1 MSRNRFRKGMH
12 IEFRGRKYV
21 FEKRL
26 PTGEMQ
32 IKDIVTNILK
42 SFPET
47 ELIDGLFNG
56 QLEFLGDTGNHIMSR
71 RKTIRNFVDDLNM
84 LKDDDYRKKEAKRRY
99 AYIKRIQDHNP
110 TKFTKDTLEPLI
122 EEVAQTLKDSAK
134 PHWKTV
140 FYDWFKPFVA
150 SGEDIRA
157 LVPLSKS
164 RGNRTPKFTAKRKL
178 KGEKFSQ
185 SEKDKA
191 KEVAGI
197 VEEVINEEY
206 LNEQRLTVQ
215 AVYDLL
221 EGRMAEINEFRDPV
235 DRLPMPD
242 RDSLYRRVNNID
254 EYEADA
260 ARLGKSYADHKHR
273 CNKQGPRPTRPL
285 ERVEIDHTTLDLFV
299 LDDEVRLPVGRPT
312 LTVAIDK
319 YSRMILGIYVSFDG
333 PGYSSLMQCLLHAIE
348 PKTYLKSQFPNVEN
362 SWNTY
367 GLPELI
373 VVDNG
378 LEFHSKDFEDACLQL
393 GATIL
398 YSPPRTPRYKASIE
412 RYFGTINRLLLHR
425 QPGTTFSNF
434 LDKKDYDPKKN
445 ALISFSAFM
454 EMLHIWIVDIYHQ
467 NIHKGLRDIPAH
479 VWQEGIAKFPPAL
492 PHRQED
498 LRILIGHVEH
508 RTIGPSGIELNCLF
522 YNSEN
527 LALLRRES
535 KGEKVALKIN
545 PEDISIIYVYDHKR
559 DKYLAVPALDQK
571 YTKGLR
577 LWQHEVI
584 KNYARK
590 NVEGRLDRH
599 ALMCAKR
606 KIQEIVDSEWVK
618 PHKSGLRA
626 KMARWNGVRQQN
638 TLSEQAVNEQPKQLS
653 ERDKVRGASTRI
665 NSGVPQWKGISDI
678 GDPVLRAKE
687 IEHTDGTIVQDDEA
701 LDMTGYSSSF
711 ELPKREA

>member
-12 IEFRGRKYV
+12 FEFRGRKYA

-26 PTGEMQ
+26 QAGEMQ
-32 IKDIVTNILK
+32 IKDIATNIFK
-42 SFPET
+42 SFPEM
-47 ELIDGLFNG
+47 ELIDALFDG
-56 QLEFLGDTGNHIMSR
+56 QLEFLGDGRDHTVSGQKSGKR
-71 RKTIRNFVDDLNM
+71 FVDDITM
-84 LKDDDYRKKEAKRRY
+84 LMDSDLRKKEAKRRY
-99 AYIKRIQDHNP
+99 IYIKSIQDHAL
-110 TKFTKDTLEPLI
+110 TKFTENTLEPLI
-122 EEVAQTLKDSAK
+122 KEVAETIRDSSK

-140 FYDWFKPFVA
+140 YYCWFRPFVA

-157 LVPLSKS
+157 LVPLHKS
-164 RGNRTPKFTAKRKL
+164 RGNRAPKFTARRKL

-191 KEVAGI
+191 KEVAGVI
-197 VEEVINEEY
+197 EEVINEEY

-221 EGRMAEINEFRDPV
+221 EARIAEINEFRDPADKV
-235 DRLPMPD
+235 PIPD
-242 RDSLYRRVNNID
+242 RDSLYSRINTID
-254 EYEADA
+254 EYQADA
-260 ARLGKSYADHKHR
+260 ARFGKRYAAHKHR

-285 ERVEIDHTTLDLFV
+285 ERIEIDHTTLDLFV
-299 LDDEVRLPVGRPT
+299 LDDEMRLPVGRPT
-312 LTVAIDK
+312 LTAAIDK
-319 YSRMILGIYVSFDG
+319 YSRLILGIYVSFDG
-333 PGYSSLMQCLLHAIE
+333 PGYSSVMQCLLHAVT
-348 PKTYLKSQFPNVEN
+348 PKTYLKSQFPKVEN
-362 SWNTY
+362 SWNAY

-378 LEFHSKDFEDACLQL
+378 LEFHGKDFEDACLQL
-393 GATIL
+393 GAAIL
-398 YSPPRTPRYKASIE
+398 YSPPRTPCYKASIE
-412 RYFGTINRLLLHR
+412 RYFGTINRRLLHQ

-467 NIHKGLRDIPAH
+467 NKHKGLKDIPAH

-498 LRILIGHVEH
+498 LRILIGHVEY
-508 RTIGPSGIELNCLF
+508 RTIGPSGIELNTLF
-522 YNSEN
+522 YNSED
-527 LALLRRES
+527 LALLKREL

-545 PEDISIIYVYDHKR
+545 PEDISIIYAYDHKR
-559 DKYLAVPALDQK
+559 DKYIPVPSLDQE

-590 NVEGRLDRH
+590 NVEGRLDRV
-599 ALMCAKR
+599 ALMRAKR

-618 PHKSGLRA
+618 PHKSGLRS

-638 TLSEQAVNEQPKQLS
+638 IILEHAASNQPEQLS
-653 ERDKVRGASTRI
+653 EPDKARGSLVRLNSTISPWR
-665 NSGVPQWKGISDI
+665 GVSDV
-678 GDPVLRAKE
+678 GDPSFNYQE
-687 IEHTDGTIVQDDEA
+687 IGHIEEAIVQDDA
-701 LDMTGYSSSF
+701 LLDMTGYSSSF
-711 ELPKREA
+711 ELPEREA

>member
-12 IEFRGRKYV
+12 IEFRGRKYA

-26 PTGEMQ
+26 PTGEIQ
-32 IKDIVTNILK
+32 IKDIVTNIFK
-42 SFPET
+42 SFPEM
-47 ELIDGLFNG
+47 ELIDALFEG
-56 QLEFLGDTGNHIMSR
+56 QLEFSDDTRDQNTSR
-71 RKTIRNFVDDLNM
+71 RKTIKNFIDDINM
-84 LKDDDYRKKEAKRRY
+84 LKDADPRKKEAKRRY
-99 AYIKRIQDHNP
+99 AYIKRIQDHDP
-110 TKFTKDTLEPLI
+110 TKFTENTLKPLI
-122 EEVAQTLKDSAK
+122 EEVAETIKDSDK

-140 FYDWFKPFVA
+140 YYDWFKPFVA

-157 LVPLSKS
+157 LVPLYKS
-164 RGNRTPKFTAKRKL
+164 RGNRTPKFNTRRKL

-221 EGRMAEINEFRDPV
+221 EARIAEINEFKDPV
-235 DRLPMPD
+235 DQIPTPD
-242 RDSLYRRVNNID
+242 RDSLYSRVNTID

-285 ERVEIDHTTLDLFV
+285 ERVEIDHTTLDIFV

-312 LTVAIDK
+312 LTAAIDK

-333 PGYSSLMQCLLHAIE
+333 PGYSSVMQCLLHAIE

-362 SWNTY
+362 SWNAY
-367 GLPELI
+367 GLPEVI

-378 LEFHSKDFEDACLQL
+378 LDFHSKDFEDACLQI
-393 GATIL
+393 GTAIL

-412 RYFGTINRLLLHR
+412 RYFGTINRRLLHR

-467 NIHKGLRDIPAH
+467 NIHKGLKDIPAH

-498 LRILIGHVEH
+498 LRILIGHVEY
-508 RTIGPSGIELNCLF
+508 RTIGPSGIELNTLF
-522 YNSEN
+522 YNSED

-559 DKYLAVPALDQK
+559 DKYIPIPALDQE

-590 NVEGRLDRH
+590 NVEGRLDH
-599 ALMCAKR
+599 AALMRAKR

-618 PHKSGLRA
+618 SHKSSLRS

-638 TLSEQAVNEQPKQLS
+638 IRLEQAVSDQPEQLS
-653 ERDKVRGASTRI
+653 EHDKVRGSLVRLNATTS
-665 NSGVPQWKGISDI
+665 PWKGVSDVGAPGFSYQEI
-678 GDPVLRAKE
+678 GQ
-687 IEHTDGTIVQDDEA
+687 IEEAIVPDDA
-701 LDMTGYSSSF
+701 VLDMTGYSSSF
-711 ELPKREA
+711 ELPEREA

>member
-1 MSRNRFRKGMH
+1 MH
-12 IEFRGRKYV
+12 IKFRGRKYA

-32 IKDIVTNILK
+32 IKDIVTNILT
-42 SFPET
+42 SFPES

-56 QLEFLGDTGNHIMSR
+56 QLEFLGDTGNHIISR
-71 RKTIRNFVDDLNM
+71 RKTIRNFIDDINM
-84 LKDDDYRKKEAKRRY
+84 LKDDDSRKKEVKRRY

-110 TKFTKDTLEPLI
+110 AKFTENTLEPLI
-122 EEVAQTLKDSAK
+122 VEVAETIKDNAK

-140 FYDWFKPFVA
+140 YYDWLKPFVA

-157 LVPLSKS
+157 LVPLTRS
-164 RGNRTPKFTAKRKL
+164 RGNRSPKFTARRKL

-221 EGRMAEINEFRDPV
+221 EARIAEINEFRDPA
-235 DRLPMPD
+235 DQLPTPD
-242 RDSLYRRVNNID
+242 RDSLYTRVSAVD

-260 ARLGKSYADHKHR
+260 ARRGKNYADHKHR

-312 LTVAIDK
+312 LTAAIDK

-333 PGYSSLMQCLLHAIE
+333 PGYPSVMQCLLHAIK
-348 PKTYLKSQFPNVEN
+348 PKTYLKTQFPNVGN
-362 SWNTY
+362 SWNAY

-393 GATIL
+393 GIAIL

-412 RYFGTINRLLLHR
+412 RYFSTINSRLLHQ

-434 LDKKDYDPKKN
+434 LDKKEYDSKKN

-467 NIHKGLRDIPAH
+467 NIHKGLKDIPAH
-479 VWQEGIAKFPPAL
+479 VWQEGTAKFPPAL
-492 PHRQED
+492 PHRAED

-508 RTIGPSGIELNCLF
+508 RTIGPSGIELNTLF
-522 YNSEN
+522 YNGED

-535 KGEKVALKIN
+535 KGEKVALKVN
-545 PEDISIIYVYDHKR
+545 PEDISIIYVYDYKR
-559 DKYLAVPALDQK
+559 DKYIPTPALDHE
-571 YTKGLR
+571 YTRGLR

-590 NVEGRLDRH
+590 NVGGRLDRA
-599 ALMCAKR
+599 ALMRAKR
-606 KIQEIVDSEWVK
+606 KLQEIVDSEWVK
-618 PHKSGLRA
+618 PHKSGLRS

-638 TLSEQAVNEQPKQLS
+638 VCLQQPVNDQPEQLS
-653 ERDKVRGASTRI
+653 EHDKVRGSLVRL
-665 NSGVPQWKGISDI
+665 NSKTSPWKGVSDVGDADISYQEM
-678 GDPVLRAKE
+678 GH
-687 IEHTDGTIVQDDEA
+687 IEETIVQDDSL

-711 ELPKREA
+711 ELPEREA